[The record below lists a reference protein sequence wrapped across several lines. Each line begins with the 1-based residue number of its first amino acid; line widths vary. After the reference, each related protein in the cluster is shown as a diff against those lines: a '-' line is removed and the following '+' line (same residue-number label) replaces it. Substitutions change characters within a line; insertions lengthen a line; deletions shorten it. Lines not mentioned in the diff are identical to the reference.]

1 MSESVTERRRTTR
14 VVPTEPVTV
23 TMENGKGPVAY
34 GIVTNISETGACVRT
49 DIPFTVGEELL
60 LRLSFARE
68 AQPLSATGRVVW
80 QAANGVA
87 GARNH
92 GLEWTYDGPHR
103 LRLRTLVKAMMGQPP
118 AGS

>member
-1 MSESVTERRRTTR
+1 
-14 VVPTEPVTV
+14 
-23 TMENGKGPVAY
+23 MENGKGPVAY

-68 AQPLSATGRVVW
+68 AQPLSATGRVIW
-80 QAANGVA
+80 QNGHGP
-87 GARNH
+87 GALRH

-103 LRLRTLVKAMMGQPP
+103 VRLRMLVKAMTSEPP